1 VSETRVRLDKI
12 ASVTRNVRLTPDVVL
27 SPALECRAGAVLAV
41 RVLGEKGTYNQLE
54 DVHGRMSF
62 LHGGDVI
69 AGALGHRS
77 ALHGYSGVVPGSL
90 AVGDAVHVLN
100 LGGVLGRCVSHN
112 PEVGEP
118 FSAEVLGAVLAFPT
132 FQSRAGVPAHIS
144 MNALPP
150 AAELVGR
157 APVVFVAGTCMNAGK
172 TLAACQ
178 IVRHLSRRG
187 LKVGGAK
194 LTGISLMR
202 DTLSM
207 CDYGAWRALT
217 FTDVGVVATDPGT
230 SVAASRTILG
240 ELASGTPDV
249 IVAELGDGILG
260 DYGVQAILSEP
271 AFRERAAALVLCAN
285 DPVGAWGGV
294 ELLRRDFGWGV
305 DVVSGPATDNEV
317 GCRYVRE
324 ELKVPALN
332 ARTHGPDLAA
342 RVAERVAAFPGA
354 AA

>member
-1 VSETRVRLDKI
+1 MSESRVRLDKI
-12 ASVTRNVRLTPDVVL
+12 ASVTRNCRLAPDVVV
-27 SPALECRAGAVLAV
+27 SPKVDCRAGAVLAV
-41 RVLGEKGTYNQLE
+41 RILGEKGTYNQLE

-69 AGALGHRS
+69 AGALGHRN
-77 ALHGYSGVVPGSL
+77 ALHGYSGVVPEKL
-90 AVGDAVHVLN
+90 AVGETVHVLN
-100 LGGVLGRCVSHN
+100 LGGVLGHCVSHN

-118 FSAEVLGAVLAFPT
+118 FRAEVLGSVLAFPT
-132 FQSRAGVPAHIS
+132 FQSRSGVPAHIS

-150 AAELVGR
+150 AEALEGR

-178 IVRHLSRRG
+178 IVRHLAHRG

-202 DTLSM
+202 DVLSM
-207 CDYGAWRALT
+207 RDYGAWRALT
-217 FTDVGVVATDPGT
+217 FTDVGVVATDPAT
-230 SVAASRTILG
+230 AVPASRAILG
-240 ELASGTPDV
+240 ELARGAPDV

-260 DYGVQAILSEP
+260 DYGVQSILSEP
-271 AFRERAAALVLCAN
+271 AFRGRAAAMVLCAN

-294 ELLRRDFGWGV
+294 EILRRTFQWGV
-305 DVVSGPATDNEV
+305 NVVSGPATDNEV
-317 GCRYVRE
+317 GCRYVRD
-324 ELKVPALN
+324 ELNVPALN
-332 ARTHGPDLAA
+332 ARTHGPQLAEQ
-342 RVAERVAAFPGA
+342 VADKVAQFSGA